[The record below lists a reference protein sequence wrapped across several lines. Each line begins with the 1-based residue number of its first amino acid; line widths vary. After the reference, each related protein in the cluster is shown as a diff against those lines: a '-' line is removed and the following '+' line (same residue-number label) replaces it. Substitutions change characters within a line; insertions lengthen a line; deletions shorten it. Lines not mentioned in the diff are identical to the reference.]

1 MQKLFFSLLFF
12 DLPFWR
18 NPNFGNFYWFSIGF
32 LLENQVKITKT
43 WSFQNFQFAAVTKWE
58 ALFANPPCRLCTSHL
73 GTGLT
78 LTRISIDCLVIEK
91 FKYPQRGSEWGMST
105 NVIMVILARMWWYW
119 RECDECEWFLGRKS
133 WLWAI
138 Y

>member
-1 MQKLFFSLLFF
+1 MKNIFRKIFFQDKKNLDKKCRKTNFAKKCHFLKNRYFSLLFF
-12 DLPFWR
+12 DFPFWR
-18 NPNFGNFYWFSIGF
+18 NPNFGNFYWFSIDF

-43 WSFQNFQFAAVTKWE
+43 WSFQKFQFAAVTKWE

-91 FKYPQRGSEWGMST
+91 FKYPQRGSE
-105 NVIMVILARMWWYW
+105 
-119 RECDECEWFLGRKS
+119 
-133 WLWAI
+133 
-138 Y
+138 